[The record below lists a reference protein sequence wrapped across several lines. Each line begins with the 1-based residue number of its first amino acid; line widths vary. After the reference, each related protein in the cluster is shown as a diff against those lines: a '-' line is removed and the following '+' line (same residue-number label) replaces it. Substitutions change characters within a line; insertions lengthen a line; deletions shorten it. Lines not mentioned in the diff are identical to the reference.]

1 MSKTQNSRSAA
12 EESYRSK
19 EQTALISAG
28 NVALAA
34 NTNFNY
40 TDALVSASFAKAAYS
55 HSTATSSFLQGMDWV
70 PLSGQRSS
78 LEVSNAYAF
87 SAKRELEGGKVQYVI
102 SFEGSNTTLSQIKDW
117 VDNVAK
123 YGWSEYYKA
132 LQPLFADVI
141 HQALTSKSQGKDV
154 ELLVTGHS
162 LGGAAATAAMID
174 LFLPKGQNLW
184 PEKGAPLAAG
194 SRIYE
199 QTALRQWS
207 ESDIRNLL
215 NDTQLYVFGAPSF
228 LIDPNKLSAL
238 GLVKFGFDLVTSF
251 GIIDFFYNFGKNV
264 AGVLNV
270 DKAKIPTLTGYALQ
284 AFQFEHGN
292 SSALFGLGAIDP
304 VAAIGSEQPGTQ
316 ISINLNDAIYGR
328 YGNNPLSLHSMELY
342 VESLARAISGASL
355 TKQSDPSAGTSILL
369 PQYSNGTANSDRII
383 NAPEGFGLA
392 GNDLLI
398 VSEAGNFVLNGGIG
412 EDTFVIS
419 SYGANI
425 RINGPADELEDALFF
440 ALDGTLT
447 IEYTGESTLF
457 KMSGKTA
464 DQVSTVEVDQA
475 NGYDITLVGIIQMSE
490 STAWNVAVMSTTPP
504 PAG

>member
-1 MSKTQNSRSAA
+1 
-12 EESYRSK
+12 
-19 EQTALISAG
+19 
-28 NVALAA
+28 
-34 NTNFNY
+34 
-40 TDALVSASFAKAAYS
+40 
-55 HSTATSSFLQGMDWV
+55 
-70 PLSGQRSS
+70 
-78 LEVSNAYAF
+78 VSNAYAF
-87 SAKRELEGGKVQYVI
+87 SAKRDLEGGKVQYVI

-123 YGWSEYYKA
+123 YGWSGYYKS

-141 HQALTSKSQGKDV
+141 HQALTSKAQGKDV

-184 PEKGAPLAAG
+184 PEKGAPLTAS

-199 QTALRQWS
+199 QPVLKQWS
-207 ESDIRNLL
+207 ESDILNLL
-215 NDTQLYVFGAPSF
+215 SDTQLYVFGAPSF
-228 LIDPNKLSAL
+228 LIDPNKLDAW

-270 DKAKIPTLTGYALQ
+270 DKAKVPNLTGYPLQ
-284 AFQFEHGN
+284 AFQFEHAN
-292 SSALFGLGAIDP
+292 SAALLGLGVIDP
-304 VAAIGSEQPGTQ
+304 VAAIGSEQPGTR
-316 ISINLNDAIYGR
+316 ISINLNDATYAR
-328 YGNNPLSLHSMELY
+328 YGDSPLSLHSMEFY
-342 VESLARAISGASL
+342 VESVARAISGASL
-355 TKQSDPSAGTSILL
+355 TKLSDPSAETSILL
-369 PQYSNGTANSDRII
+369 PQYSNGTADSDRII
-383 NAPEGFGLA
+383 NAPEGFGLT

-412 EDTFVIS
+412 EDTFVVS

-447 IEYTGESTLF
+447 VETLGKSTIF
-457 KMSGKTA
+457 KMTGK
-464 DQVSTVEVDQA
+464 DSSQVSTVTVEHA
-475 NGYDITLVGIIQMSE
+475 NDYDITLVGIIQTSE
-490 STAWNVAVMSTTPP
+490 IAPWSVAVIPTTPP